1 MRTTATVHNPMLK
14 LRTARLIQTLPPE
27 ARDALK
33 AVLLDFRA
41 ECRAKGDAE
50 WKRNKFWNAA
60 YYKVLA
66 VYAVHI
72 SRLCRDPQP
81 EVSLLQAA
89 E

>member
-14 LRTARLIQTLPPE
+14 LRTSRLIQTLPPE
-27 ARDALK
+27 AREALR

-41 ECRAKGDAE
+41 ECRTKGDAE

-72 SRLCRDPQP
+72 SRLCRDPAVP
-81 EVSLLQAA
+81 MLQQIAA